1 MTGIGD
7 APSGAIMIAS
17 QGFGTECLRLRS
29 LCQRLAVWRGRRTMT
44 GARTLP
50 YTAITLLLS
59 QDGFY
64 LPANYGSPEF
74 IVGIAQFDGKGKFTQ
89 VDYPADGLRSMG
101 LTDFRTGQTGTY
113 AVSRDCTGLGELD
126 LNVGGVGTGH
136 GVIKLAFVVSNG
148 GRSVHAV
155 VSESTSPFA
164 TQPGISQVRTDF
176 WKVGS
181 EQEN

>member
-1 MTGIGD
+1 MKSWLSR
-7 APSGAIMIAS
+7 AMLAAAIA
-17 QGFGTECLRLRS
+17 
-29 LCQRLAVWRGRRTMT
+29 
-44 GARTLP
+44 
-50 YTAITLLLS
+50 
-59 QDGFY
+59 
-64 LPANYGSPEF
+64 LPALSGVARAQDNDGCSNATLKGDYAFAVTGWSLSPAQLWVPEF

-89 VDYPADGLRSMG
+89 VDYPADGLRTMG
-101 LTDFRTGQTGTY
+101 LTGFRTGQTGTY
-113 AVSRDCTGLGELD
+113 AVRADCTGGGELD

-155 VSESTSPFA
+155 VSGSTSPFA
-164 TQPGISQVRTDF
+164 TQPEIGQVRTDF

>member
-1 MTGIGD
+1 MKSWLWQGMLAAAIAVPGLSGMARAQDNDGCSNATLKGDYAFAVTGWI
-7 APSGAIMIAS
+7 
-17 QGFGTECLRLRS
+17 
-29 LCQRLAVWRGRRTMT
+29 
-44 GARTLP
+44 
-50 YTAITLLLS
+50 LS
-59 QDGFY
+59 SDQ
-64 LPANYGSPEF
+64 LWVPEF

-89 VDYPADGLRSMG
+89 VDFPADGLRTMG

-113 AVSRDCTGLGELD
+113 AVRGDCTGLGELD

-155 VSESTSPFA
+155 VSGSTSPFA
-164 TQPGISQVRTDF
+164 KEPGISQVRTDF

>member
-1 MTGIGD
+1 MKRWLWKGMLAAT
-7 APSGAIMIAS
+7 IA
-17 QGFGTECLRLRS
+17 
-29 LCQRLAVWRGRRTMT
+29 
-44 GARTLP
+44 
-50 YTAITLLLS
+50 
-59 QDGFY
+59 
-64 LPANYGSPEF
+64 LPALSGMARAPDNDGCSNAALKGDYAFAVTGWNLSPDQLWVPEF

-89 VDYPADGLRSMG
+89 VDYPADGLRTMG

-113 AVSRDCTGLGELD
+113 AVRADCTGLGELD

-148 GRSVHAV
+148 GRAVHAV
-155 VSESTSPFA
+155 VSGATSPFA
-164 TQPGISQVRTDF
+164 TQPEIGQVRTDF

>member
-1 MTGIGD
+1 MKSWIWNGML
-7 APSGAIMIAS
+7 AAAIA
-17 QGFGTECLRLRS
+17 
-29 LCQRLAVWRGRRTMT
+29 
-44 GARTLP
+44 
-50 YTAITLLLS
+50 
-59 QDGFY
+59 
-64 LPANYGSPEF
+64 LPALSGMARAQDNDGCSNATLHGDYAFAVTGWNLSPGQLWVPEF
-74 IVGIAQFDGKGKFTQ
+74 IVGIAQFDGKGKFIQ
-89 VDYPADGLRSMG
+89 VDYPADGLRTMG

-113 AVSRDCTGLGELD
+113 AVRTDCTGLGELD

-155 VSESTSPFA
+155 VSGATSPFA
-164 TQPGISQVRTDF
+164 TQPEIGQARTDF

>member
-1 MTGIGD
+1 MKSWIWNGMLAAAIALPTLSGMARAQDNDGCSNATLHGDYAFAVTG
-7 APSGAIMIAS
+7 
-17 QGFGTECLRLRS
+17 
-29 LCQRLAVWRGRRTMT
+29 WN
-44 GARTLP
+44 
-50 YTAITLLLS
+50 LS
-59 QDGFY
+59 PGQ
-64 LPANYGSPEF
+64 LWVPEF
-74 IVGIAQFDGKGKFTQ
+74 IVGIAQFDGKGKFIQ
-89 VDYPADGLRSMG
+89 VDYPADGLRTMG

-113 AVSRDCTGLGELD
+113 AVRTDCTGLGELD

-155 VSESTSPFA
+155 VSGSTSPFA
-164 TQPGISQVRTDF
+164 TQPEISQVRTDF

>member
-1 MTGIGD
+1 MKSWLWNGMLAAAIALPSLSGMARAQDNDGCSNATLYGDYAFAVTGWI
-7 APSGAIMIAS
+7 
-17 QGFGTECLRLRS
+17 
-29 LCQRLAVWRGRRTMT
+29 
-44 GARTLP
+44 
-50 YTAITLLLS
+50 LS
-59 QDGFY
+59 PGQTWV
-64 LPANYGSPEF
+64 PEF

-89 VDYPADGLRSMG
+89 VDYPADGLRTMG

-113 AVSRDCTGLGELD
+113 AVRTDCTGLGELD

-155 VSESTSPFA
+155 VSGSTSPFA
-164 TQPGISQVRTDF
+164 TQPEISQVRTDF

>member
-1 MTGIGD
+1 MKSWIWNGML
-7 APSGAIMIAS
+7 AAAIA
-17 QGFGTECLRLRS
+17 
-29 LCQRLAVWRGRRTMT
+29 
-44 GARTLP
+44 
-50 YTAITLLLS
+50 
-59 QDGFY
+59 
-64 LPANYGSPEF
+64 LPALSGMARAQDNDGCSNATLHGDYAFAVTGWNLSPGQLWVPEF
-74 IVGIAQFDGKGKFTQ
+74 IVGIAQFDGKGKFIQ
-89 VDYPADGLRSMG
+89 VDFPADGLRTMG

-113 AVSRDCTGLGELD
+113 AVRTDCTGLGELD

-155 VSESTSPFA
+155 VSGSTSPFA
-164 TQPGISQVRTDF
+164 TQPEIGQARTDF